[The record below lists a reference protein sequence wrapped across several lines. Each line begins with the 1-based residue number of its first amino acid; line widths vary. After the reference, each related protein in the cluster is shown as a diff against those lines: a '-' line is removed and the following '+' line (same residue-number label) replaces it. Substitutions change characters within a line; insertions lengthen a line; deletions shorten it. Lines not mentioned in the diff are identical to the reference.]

1 MEAAV
6 LAAEAHCR
14 LVLACYIIRQPR
26 WWDSTPLCVIINFNT
41 LGVVI
46 GMASFLVVFSGRFW
60 KDFRASH
67 LFEVESIIIVVLQ
80 GFVLVER
87 CTSTLICEV
96 IF

>member
-1 MEAAV
+1 
-6 LAAEAHCR
+6 
-14 LVLACYIIRQPR
+14 
-26 WWDSTPLCVIINFNT
+26 
-41 LGVVI
+41 
-46 GMASFLVVFSGRFW
+46 MASFLVVFSGRFW